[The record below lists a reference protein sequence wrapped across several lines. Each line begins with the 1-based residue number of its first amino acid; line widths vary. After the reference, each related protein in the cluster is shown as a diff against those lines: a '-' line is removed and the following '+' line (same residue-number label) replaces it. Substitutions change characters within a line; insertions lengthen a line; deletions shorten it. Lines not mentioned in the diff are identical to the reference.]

1 MTCLLIPFMVFF
13 KENRFLIL
21 NVVQCIDHFL
31 YVKHSLG
38 LKKCWPIQGS
48 NDLLWKTLILQKTQ
62 SLIFLISDSS
72 SKTSQA
78 CRFSFKHKLGR
89 LPYCHHLA
97 FNVSNSNQIWGG
109 NSNWMQWSR
118 KKFTSSKKAEMA
130 KQKTINQRKSRK
142 NYCRRI
148 HPDNTVH

>member
-1 MTCLLIPFMVFF
+1 MSSVLIISFMLSTFGGL
-13 KENRFLIL
+13 R
-21 NVVQCIDHFL
+21 NV
-31 YVKHSLG
+31 G
-38 LKKCWPIQGS
+38 LSQGS
-48 NDLLWKTLILQKTQ
+48 INLLWKTLILQKIQ
-62 SLIFLISDSS
+62 PLIFLISDSS

-78 CRFSFKHKLGR
+78 CTFSFKHKLER

-109 NSNWMQWSR
+109 NSKWMQWSR
-118 KKFTSSKKAEMA
+118 KKFISIKKAEMA

-142 NYCRRI
+142 NHCRRI